1 MSKSNPSSHRIVSLA
16 DSPAAAR
23 VADPVLSTVAR
34 GYRNAAHAHTA
45 LFPIVDVT
53 VIGGQIVAFGAEAF
67 AKRDLVRAPGADMQL
82 LEVGYAGEPY
92 TLEQRALAGLLPIER
107 LEEGQSVPGIDL
119 GRVTA
124 ARVLA
129 SISLQVE
136 IKAADLATASGNY
149 SSGHTATLSGSDQ
162 WDHKGALPAKKVKAA
177 KETVLSDIGLRPNT
191 LVVSGA
197 VHNAL
202 TENPDVVDRVKHVS
216 GLKEGVLVNEAA
228 LANYFDVEHY
238 VVGRMTKGEP
248 GDFSEI
254 WGQERRACVY
264 RPRQYG
270 HGRADVRLYVPAPR
284 ISRGQRAVL
293 AGIPA
298 LLGVPGGDPGHSGD
312 RRQGR
317 RLPVHG
323 GDLVAWGGEGERHEI
338 SRDHTGGA

>member
-1 MSKSNPSSHRIVSLA
+1 MSKSNPSPHRIVSLA
-16 DSPAAAR
+16 GSPADAR

-34 GYRNAAHAHTA
+34 GYRNGAHAHTA

-53 VIGGQIVAFGAEAF
+53 ARGGKIVEFGAEAF
-67 AKRDLVRAPGADMQL
+67 TKRDLVRAPGADMQL

-92 TLEQRALAGLLPIER
+92 TLVQRALAGLLPIER

-124 ARVLA
+124 TAVMA
-129 SISLQVE
+129 NISLQVE
-136 IKAADLATASGNY
+136 IEAAGLATASANY
-149 SSGHTATLSGSDQ
+149 SENHTAALAGSDQ

-238 VVGRMTKGEP
+238 VVARAVQGEA

-254 WGQERRACVY
+254 WGKC
-264 RPRQYG
+264 
-270 HGRADVRLYVPAPR
+270 
-284 ISRGQRAVL
+284 AVL
-293 AGIPA
+293 AYTDRGSMDMA
-298 LLGVPGGDPGHSGD
+298 VPTFGYTYRLNGYPVVQPPWWNEL
-312 RRQGR
+312 RRSWVYPITTEDT
-317 RLPVHG
+317 PVIAG
-323 GDLVAWGGEGERHEI
+323 KDAGYLFTAVI
-338 SRDHTGGA
+338 S

>member
-1 MSKSNPSSHRIVSLA
+1 MSENNPSPHRAVSLA

-254 WGQERRACVY
+254 WGKN
-264 RPRQYG
+264 
-270 HGRADVRLYVPAPR
+270 
-284 ISRGQRAVL
+284 AVL
-293 AGIPA
+293 AYT
-298 LLGVPGGDPGHSGD
+298 D
-312 RRQGR
+312 RGSMDMGAPTFGYTYR
-317 RLPVHG
+317 RRGYPVVNAPYWLESRRSWVYPVVTQDTPVIAG
-323 GDLVAWGGEGERHEI
+323 KDAGYLFTAVI
-338 SRDHTGGA
+338 S